1 MADTVKYGC
10 RCPTETCDFWWG
22 VASKWQRKDTNPW
35 VNNEEQTG
43 VTMETVIPWQRRFSC
58 HSGALQASISEDRFL
73 SHSSWAVMESF
84 WSSLWLTVLNHSDDS
99 YLLSC
104 SELSFFLCIFTI
116 TFIFLSVILLH
127 LNVSH
132 QECTQTA
139 KTSRHDHIGNPFS
152 AIPIQNVFR
161 LVATTDLN
169 IKCPE

>member
-1 MADTVKYGC
+1 
-10 RCPTETCDFWWG
+10 
-22 VASKWQRKDTNPW
+22 
-35 VNNEEQTG
+35 
-43 VTMETVIPWQRRFSC
+43 METVIPWQRRFSC

-132 QECTQTA
+132 QECTLDRKNFPA
-139 KTSRHDHIGNPFS
+139 WSHWIRIFSHSHSKCVPVSSYHRSKHKMSRVGHMTYVCDIYEYDIWLANDEWQCWKDSGLKIQIQLIGG
-152 AIPIQNVFR
+152 
-161 LVATTDLN
+161 
-169 IKCPE
+169 